1 MAIRG
6 VDPHF
11 GLSRSYYY
19 DLDKA
24 GQVLLV
30 RLRRRGTQKG
40 VVLVNYEAMSA
51 FLAKAG
57 KSAINNN
64 PEGAIPPPSAAPAL
78 AAGNVHRLVQRHP
91 EDTELIRKL
100 TPALLHDPEKRAKL
114 SVHAG
119 RIFARAG
126 VEGKSFHCLR
136 HSFVTRLSKSG
147 KSLEEI
153 GKIVG
158 HSSTETTKGY
168 AH

>member
-64 PEGAIPPPSAAPAL
+64 PEGAIPPPSAAPAP

-100 TPALLHDPEKRAKL
+100 TPGGGADALP
-114 SVHAG
+114 SVHVRRSDKRNLPAEVSFYSSQRCLAG
-119 RIFARAG
+119 YDSAQ
-126 VEGKSFHCLR
+126 
-136 HSFVTRLSKSG
+136 VTKR
-147 KSLEEI
+147 
-153 GKIVG
+153 
-158 HSSTETTKGY
+158 
-168 AH
+168 